1 MGINLTRLNAGALR
15 RLDQEH
21 RSARTLH
28 PRSGAAELSLPVP
41 AECTVKLRE
50 LLTVSEYAPTASG
63 SGTTRCWSHRQPPM
77 QRPRAVR
84 GEGIKGKVFAWHRI
98 TSRRR
103 ALNTSIPLFDTGS
116 DNPSTILHAGPHWTR
131 YLAYLRRCP
140 PPSHRIAWLAMSA
153 V

>member
-1 MGINLTRLNAGALR
+1 MTGINLTRLNAGALR

-21 RSARTLH
+21 RSARTLQ

-84 GEGIKGKVFAWHRI
+84 GEGIKGKRVRLAPDYISPPRAKHIYSVVRHRLRQPFNH
-98 TSRRR
+98 TTRWP
-103 ALNTSIPLFDTGS
+103 ALDALSGLPAPLS
-116 DNPSTILHAGPHWTR
+116 STVT
-131 YLAYLRRCP
+131 
-140 PPSHRIAWLAMSA
+140 
-153 V
+153 